1 MVEKTL
7 KNFDLEQIAHSG
19 QCFRMKQTG
28 GCRFE
33 VVAYGKR
40 LIIRQSGEQVT
51 FFCTER
57 EYNDLW
63 RRYFD
68 IETNYRYYIDHID
81 PEDGFLTAAAR
92 LGGGIRILRQDLWE
106 VLVSFIISQNNSIPR
121 ITASIETLCRTCGKK
136 HLAAPEGVV
145 WWEFPG
151 PEAWQMKQTWKR
163 PAWGTGRSTL
173 SSWHRTSWT
182 ERWTWKP
189 WRRMDQGKRRKLT

>member
-1 MVEKTL
+1 MRKGKDHGRKTL

-106 VLVSFIISQNNSIPR
+106 VLVSSSFPR
-121 ITASIETLCRTCGKK
+121 TT
-136 HLAAPEGVV
+136 V
-145 WWEFPG
+145 FPG
-151 PEAWQMKQTWKR
+151 LR
-163 PAWGTGRSTL
+163 PALKRCAGPAGKSTL
-173 SSWHRTSWT
+173 QRRRALSGGSSRG
-182 ERWTWKP
+182 RKP
-189 WRRMDQGKRRKLT
+189 GR